1 MDGVIRGRDV
11 LANARLI
18 VSEFGLRCLIRCLR
32 VCVFGP
38 RSTFLDC
45 VWEKPK

>member
-45 VWEKPK
+45 VWEKQK